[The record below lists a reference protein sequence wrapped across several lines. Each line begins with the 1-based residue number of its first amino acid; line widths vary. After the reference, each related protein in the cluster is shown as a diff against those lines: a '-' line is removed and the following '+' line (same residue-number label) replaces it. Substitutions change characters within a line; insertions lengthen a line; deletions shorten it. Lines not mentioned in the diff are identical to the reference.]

1 MVNLDSHLVSREVSL
16 NRQIPKLR
24 ISSLPL
30 NRRKQSQMDG
40 MMVILY
46 IHQYQRAT
54 IGLIFFLCLTIISGT
69 HLKLWS
75 GIFEF

>member
-16 NRQIPKLR
+16 NREIPKLR
-24 ISSLPL
+24 ISSHPP

-46 IHQYQRAT
+46 IHQYQRS
-54 IGLIFFLCLTIISGT
+54 IYGLVFFLCLTIIS
-69 HLKLWS
+69 
-75 GIFEF
+75 